1 MEDTLNLS
9 GLFSTNPTFPKNDI
23 FADYIYYNPENI
35 NGSLENSL
43 IKDINDDIKIIENG
57 KKEINQN
64 FFNKNLINQIPKNQ
78 KIKEIKPLINN
89 QKKIFET
96 YNGNEKESQK
106 QKKLMMN
113 RISAKKVFE

>member
-1 MEDTLNLS
+1 ME
-9 GLFSTNPTFPKNDI
+9 KKK
-23 FADYIYYNPENI
+23 
-35 NGSLENSL
+35 L
-43 IKDINDDIKIIENG
+43 IKI
-57 KKEINQN
+57 
-64 FFNKNLINQIPKNQ
+64 FFNKTIINQIQKTQ

-113 RISAKKVFE
+113 RISAKKSRLKKKFILNV